1 MSFEG
6 GEQPDAGVALGGA
19 DPVLA
24 WLIKRWRVLR
34 SWALPCWVAAGIWYI
49 TPRNIIVCQ
58 ISLEMLLMLGE
69 DQKKL
74 AHFTIHH
81 QAKNNVLV
89 HCNCKHSCK
98 REMQRTHSS
107 DCFLYW
113 HLLTQSVWPL
123 CYQLLLSPA
132 CLTLGADPNHTISQC
147 ACCPWWG
154 QAGPVQPTCLAR
166 ANISANNTWKIAS
179 AGQRAVL

>member
-1 MSFEG
+1 MKGTQELGS
-6 GEQPDAGVALGGA
+6 ALLSGCRHLVHHPQEYYCLSDFFGA
-19 DPVLA
+19 A
-24 WLIKRWRVLR
+24 FN
-34 SWALPCWVAAGIWYI
+34 A
-49 TPRNIIVCQ
+49 
-58 ISLEMLLMLGE
+58 GE

-179 AGQRAVL
+179 SGQRAVL